1 MNIERLIDTEYLN
14 YLMRPSLGSCKGP
27 DTSSSCKSRKEKAR
41 LLTMKRQKELAMQRG
56 KGK

>member
-1 MNIERLIDTEYLN
+1 MKDIVFYPEYAYMTGLPIGE
-14 YLMRPSLGSCKGP
+14 YKGT
-27 DTSSSCKSRKEKAR
+27 DTSGARKSRKEKAR

>member
-1 MNIERLIDTEYLN
+1 MNIERLIDWDYMN

-41 LLTMKRQKELAMQRG
+41 LLTMKRQKELAMQRR